1 MGYFGKLKEKA
12 KVIELRKTGLSY
24 SQIQKIVHVSK
35 STLSVW
41 CRDIQ
46 LNKLQKENLENIR
59 KKSARAGSHIAARNK
74 IAKRNT
80 KSKEIHSL
88 AIQELGEINKRERFV
103 AGIAL
108 YLGDGY
114 KTDKRFGFSNADPR
128 IIKLM
133 MSWLLEFTNIE
144 KRKIHGRIWL
154 HDDLDEKVAK
164 SFWSKLLDIKES
176 NFIKSYVVKNKP
188 NSKKIRK
195 NIHNYGVFSLIVNN
209 KDLQEKMIGF
219 MTGILSK

>member
-1 MGYFGKLKEKA
+1 MGYFGKLEEKA

-24 SQIQKIVHVSK
+24 SQIQKIIHVSK

-41 CRDIQ
+41 CRDIE
-46 LNKLQKENLENIR
+46 LSKIQKENLNNIR
-59 KKSARAGSHIAARNK
+59 EKSAKSGSHTAAKNK
-74 IAKRNT
+74 IVKRIE
-80 KSKEIHSL
+80 KSKQIHIL
-88 AIQELGEINKRERFV
+88 AIEELGEINKRERFV

-144 KRKIHGRIWL
+144 KSKIHGRIWL
-154 HDDLDEKVAK
+154 HDNLDEKIAK
-164 SFWSKLLDIKES
+164 AFWSKLLDIEES
-176 NFIKSYVVKNKP
+176 NFIKSYVVKNKLD
-188 NSKKIRK
+188 SKKIRK
-195 NIHNYGVFSLIVNN
+195 NIHKYGVFSLIVNS

-219 MTGILSK
+219 MAGILSD

>member
-1 MGYFGKLKEKA
+1 MGYFGKLEEKA

-24 SQIQKIVHVSK
+24 SQIQKIVNVSK
-35 STLSVW
+35 STLSLW
-41 CRDIQ
+41 CRDIE
-46 LNKLQKENLENIR
+46 LSKIQKENLNSIR
-59 KKSARAGSHIAARNK
+59 EKSAKIGSHIAAKNK
-74 IAKRNT
+74 IEKRT
-80 KSKEIHSL
+80 EKSKQIHIL
-88 AIQELGEINKRERFV
+88 AKEELGEISKRERLV

-133 MSWLLEFTNIE
+133 MNWLLEFANVE
-144 KRKIHGRIWL
+144 KSRIYGRIWL
-154 HDDLDEKVAK
+154 HDDLDEKRAK
-164 SFWSKLLDIKES
+164 LFWSKLLDIKES

-195 NIHNYGVFSLIVNN
+195 NIHKYGVFSLIVNS

-219 MTGILSK
+219 MTGILSD